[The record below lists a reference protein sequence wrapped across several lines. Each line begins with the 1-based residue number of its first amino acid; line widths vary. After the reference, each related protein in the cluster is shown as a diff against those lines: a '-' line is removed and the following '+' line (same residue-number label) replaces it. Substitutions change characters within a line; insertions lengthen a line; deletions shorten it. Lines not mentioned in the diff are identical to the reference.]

1 MVIETGDHEQS
12 SVVGDILLGVARNK
26 GVVACVTDGM
36 VRDIDGI
43 DELGIPVFARGLSP
57 NSPFKDGPGEIGL
70 AVVVGGVGDRVGR
83 RHRRRQERCRG
94 GAAGARRRGASPRS
108 PPSRARKRRWTRRC
122 ASGASEAAWVQATI
136 AAKGVRFVD

>member
-1 MVIETGDHEQS
+1 M
-12 SVVGDILLGVARNK
+12 ARNK

-43 DELGIPVFARGLSP
+43 DAVGIPVFARGVSP

-70 AVVVGGVGDRVGR
+70 AVVIGGVADRSPATSWSATR
-83 RHRRRQERCRG
+83 TASPSCR
-94 GAAGARRRGASPRS
+94 ASARAEVVAALAAVAAKEAEMDEAIRAGAN
-108 PPSRARKRRWTRRC
+108 
-122 ASGASEAAWVQATI
+122 EATWVQATI